1 MKVSPYIH
9 FDGDCEDAFN
19 LYAKVFNANPP
30 TFFRFA
36 DSPMAAQVG
45 PDWAKKVMH
54 VTLNA
59 GDQILMGCDAP
70 PAYFRQ
76 PQGFAVCIDPGS
88 EAEAERIYKALS
100 EGGRVGM
107 PLQETFWAKR
117 YAQFVDRF
125 GTSWMINLSKPM

>member
-1 MKVSPYIH
+1 MKLNPYIH

-30 TFFRFA
+30 TLFRFTQ
-36 DSPMAAQVG
+36 SPMAGQFG
-45 PDWAKKVMH
+45 QEWDKKVMH
-54 VTLNA
+54 VSMTI
-59 GDQILMGCDAP
+59 GDQLLMGTDAP
-70 PAYFRQ
+70 APHFRE

-88 EAEAERIYKALS
+88 EAEAERIYKELS
-100 EGGRVGM
+100 EGGKIGM

-125 GTSWMINLSKPM
+125 GTPWMINVSKPM